1 MQKPERLR
9 LLAVDDHLMVR
20 MSLVRALS
28 REDDLIVAG
37 VAESGAH
44 ALRLFESL
52 RPDITLINA
61 RLSDIQG
68 VEVTRR
74 IVQEH
79 SGARILLVSIDEAAE
94 DIHQA
99 LEAGALGCLPK
110 GVEKRLLLQ
119 AIRQVA
125 AGKRFVSDDFAQKL
139 AERNSLVSLSEP
151 EAEILRQIAQGKTDK
166 VIAGDLGLGSAGVE
180 THMAQILCK
189 LGVPDRTRAVTVAL
203 ERGLLRF

>member
-1 MQKPERLR
+1 
-9 LLAVDDHLMVR
+9 

-74 IVQEH
+74 IVQQH
-79 SGARILLVSIDEAAE
+79 PGARILLVSIDEAAE

-139 AERNSLVSLSEP
+139 ADRNSLVSLSEP
-151 EAEILRQIAQGKTDK
+151 EAEILKQIAQGKTDK
-166 VIAGDLGLGSAGVE
+166 VIAGDLGLDSAGVE
-180 THMAQILCK
+180 MHMAQILCK
-189 LGVPDRTRAVTVAL
+189 LGVPDRTRAVTMAL